1 MGTILIIKNADFS
14 ENGMPIARI
23 LDVVSGSMQATYYD
37 LISTSSIKVRC
48 SPLLKVP
55 VGKQITYSLNGAKSY
70 QGYKPGYM
78 IGVYDKDIT
87 NLSTQEQ
94 RNAAIL
100 ADCTSVIPRNSGEL
114 ESIVYTNNNEQDV
127 WVTIAIGFTSTIKP
141 SDFNI
146 SDYKDFVTDKISC
159 IIE

>member
-14 ENGMPIARI
+14 ENGMPITRI
-23 LDVVSGSMQATYYD
+23 LDIVSGSLQASVYT
-37 LISTSSIKVRC
+37 LIPNSIVKVRC

-55 VGKQITYSLNGAKSY
+55 VGKHITYSLNDAKSY
-70 QGYKPGYM
+70 QGYKPGYL

-94 RNAAIL
+94 KNAAIL
-100 ADCTSVIPRNSGEL
+100 ADCAFVLPQDSGEC

-127 WVTIAIGFTSTIKP
+127 WVTIAIGFTSTISP

-146 SDYKDFVTDKISC
+146 SDYKDFVTDKISY